1 MSLLVERQERNSGE
15 AKSQEV
21 DWGTEKVCGVI
32 PTTASDS
39 IPVILE
45 KEWLTSTTCRVTQQ
59 Y

>member
-15 AKSQEV
+15 AERQEV

-45 KEWLTSTTCRVTQQ
+45 NEWLTSMTCRVTQQ
-59 Y
+59 C